1 MRTEFRNQCGGR
13 DLTHNPCFNAPSE
26 YLLVQFDEPYLYGM
40 CNSHREQMIRVC
52 TKYEYQ
58 YMILN
63 AEEANVVDIM
73 ES

>member
-1 MRTEFRNQCGGR
+1 MNITFRNQCGGR
-13 DLTHNPCFNAPSE
+13 DLIYDPCINVISG